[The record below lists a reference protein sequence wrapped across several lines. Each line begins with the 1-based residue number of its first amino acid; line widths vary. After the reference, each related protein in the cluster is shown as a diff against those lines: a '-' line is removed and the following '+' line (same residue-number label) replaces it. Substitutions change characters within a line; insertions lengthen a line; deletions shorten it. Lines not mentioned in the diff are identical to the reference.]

1 MFTAKRS
8 NSTLGSTFSLLE
20 LVFHLTARRIRGSS
34 GNAIVGL
41 LSNMVQAVVMLAVMY
56 VFMNIV
62 GLRRTVVRGDYV
74 LYLYSGIFL
83 FMTYNKTMAAVSGSG
98 GPTSSMMKHAP
109 MTTAAAILSSALAVL
124 YNQVLTLVVVLY
136 LYHAIVTPIEI
147 DNWQGAFGMLL
158 LAWFVGMTVGLIFL
172 AVAPWAPGLIGIV
185 RLVYMRAN
193 FIASGKM
200 FLANSLPPKMLAL
213 FSWNPLFHLIDQSR
227 GFTFINYNPHFTD
240 WRYALYVGLA
250 LLMLGLLGEF
260 YTRQH
265 ASVSWGKGG
274 VL

>member
-1 MFTAKRS
+1 MFKAKRS

-41 LSNMVQAVVMLAVMY
+41 LSNMAQAILMLAVMFA
-56 VFMNIV
+56 FMQIM
-62 GLRRTVVRGDYV
+62 GMRRTAVRGDYV
-74 LYLYSGIFL
+74 LYMFSGIFL
-83 FMTYNKTMAAVSGSG
+83 FMTYNKTMKAVSGSG
-98 GPTSSMMKHAP
+98 GPISGMMQHAP
-109 MTTAAAILSSALAVL
+109 MTTAAAILSSALSVL

-136 LYHAIVTPIEI
+136 LYHAAFNPIEI
-147 DNWQGAFGMLL
+147 ENWRAALGMLL
-158 LAWFVGMTVGLIFL
+158 LGWFVGISIGLVFL
-172 AVAPWAPGLIGIV
+172 AATPWAPGLISIV

-193 FIASGKM
+193 LIASGKM
-200 FLANSLPPKMLAL
+200 FLANSLPPKMLAM

-240 WRYALYVGLA
+240 WHYALYVGLG